1 MLGIFCQGNASV
13 SKTKQMVH
21 AFTEAATLITAAVLA
36 LLFIGCQ
43 NAVKNKVSCTNLAV
57 LFLLIKE

>member
-21 AFTEAATLITAAVLA
+21 AFTEAATLITVLA

-43 NAVKNKVSCTNLAV
+43 NAVKTELVVQIS
-57 LFLLIKE
+57 LFYW

>member
-43 NAVKNKVSCTNLAV
+43 NAVKTKLVVQIS
-57 LFLLIKE
+57 LFCFYW